1 MYLLL
6 LVYRWREELLKKRK
20 KMESGEMP
28 ADQKDIKQKEQEL
41 YQRWERI
48 VNTSFAPSDHTNYY
62 SRRVIMLLMLTG
74 YWIILY
80 LWLMTLMETPTT
92 TLSKESVDEK
102 KPENDTKIVTHYGQ
116 WNVKRQE
123 YFKGRDIYTETAE
136 NDR

>member
-48 VNTSFAPSDHTNYY
+48 VNTSFDHQ
-62 SRRVIMLLMLTG
+62 VWL
-74 YWIILY
+74 ILY
-80 LWLMTLMETPTT
+80 
-92 TLSKESVDEK
+92 D
-102 KPENDTKIVTHYGQ
+102 
-116 WNVKRQE
+116 
-123 YFKGRDIYTETAE
+123 
-136 NDR
+136 